1 MFFFWVVFL
10 KNAAS
15 GGKYKLCTLSDASCQ
30 GASFAT
36 LFGCVPANWAEKTSK
51 KLLKNREGHFV
62 WSMRSQ
68 NAEVAVRDPLAVGD
82 YGQMDYQAL
91 TNFNFDPPIFSAIGS
106 KSKICFDRIDR
117 IN

>member
-1 MFFFWVVFL
+1 MQKMFFFLGRFFL

-68 NAEVAVRDPLAVGD
+68 NAEVAV
-82 YGQMDYQAL
+82 
-91 TNFNFDPPIFSAIGS
+91 
-106 KSKICFDRIDR
+106 
-117 IN
+117 

>member
-1 MFFFWVVFL
+1 MTLVPWPTNVNFPPLSASPVEKSAKNVFFWVVFL

-62 WSMRSQ
+62 WSMQSQ
-68 NAEVAVRDPLAVGD
+68 NAEIAV
-82 YGQMDYQAL
+82 
-91 TNFNFDPPIFSAIGS
+91 
-106 KSKICFDRIDR
+106 
-117 IN
+117 